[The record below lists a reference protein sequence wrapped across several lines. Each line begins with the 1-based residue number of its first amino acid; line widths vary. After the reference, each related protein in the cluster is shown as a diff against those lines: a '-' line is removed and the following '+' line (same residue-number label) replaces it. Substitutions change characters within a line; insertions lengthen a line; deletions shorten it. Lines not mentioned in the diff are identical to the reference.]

1 MQTYKNT
8 SNVTQFQHLIH
19 PPLTRE
25 AGLSILTESTLIG
38 AHYAPRTHAFEK
50 SKTFR
55 PTGSSVTKERSDNE
69 TALSQET

>member
-8 SNVTQFQHLIH
+8 PSVTQIQHLIH

-25 AGLSILTESTLIG
+25 AGLSVLTESTLIG
-38 AHYAPRTHAFEK
+38 AHYAPRTHTFEK
-50 SKTFR
+50 SKTFQ
-55 PTGSSVTKERSDNE
+55 PTGSSVTKERSNNE